1 MPRSFDMFTDYEG
14 NVDKVFWAFSEAD
27 YWQARLAESA
37 VDDTRLESMRV
48 GGESGDDGTI
58 EVVTM
63 QVVRSHNLPRLVT
76 QVHQGDLH
84 IRREETWSPITHG
97 VATASIVGSIL
108 NAPANVSGTAVL
120 SPIAESGGSRLK
132 LQVTVAVRIPLIGG
146 KLEKIIGTQLAELV
160 KLEQR
165 FTTMW
170 ITNNA

>member
-1 MPRSFDMFTDYEG
+1 MSADYEG
-14 NVDKVFWAFSEAD
+14 SVEDVFRAFSEAD

-58 EVVTM
+58 EVVTL
-63 QVVRSHNLPRLVT
+63 QVVRSHNLPGLVT
-76 QVHQGDLH
+76 QVHRGDLC
-84 IRREETWSPITHG
+84 IRREETWGPITEG
-97 VATASIVGSIL
+97 VATASIMGSIL
-108 NAPANVSGTAVL
+108 NAPANLSGTAVL
-120 SPIAESGGSRLK
+120 SPDAESGGARLT
-132 LQVTVAVRIPLIGG
+132 LQVTVAVRIPIIGG

-170 ITNNA
+170 IVNNA

>member
-1 MPRSFDMFTDYEG
+1 MPRSFDMSADYEG
-14 NVDKVFWAFSEAD
+14 SVEDVFRAFSEAD

-58 EVVTM
+58 EVVTL
-63 QVVRSHNLPRLVT
+63 QVVRSHNLPGLVT
-76 QVHQGDLH
+76 QVHRGDLC
-84 IRREETWSPITHG
+84 IRREETWGPITEG
-97 VATASIVGSIL
+97 VATASIMGSIL
-108 NAPANVSGTAVL
+108 NAPANLSGTAVL
-120 SPIAESGGSRLK
+120 SPDAESGGARLT
-132 LQVTVAVRIPLIGG
+132 LQVTVAVRIPIIGG

-170 ITNNA
+170 IVNNA